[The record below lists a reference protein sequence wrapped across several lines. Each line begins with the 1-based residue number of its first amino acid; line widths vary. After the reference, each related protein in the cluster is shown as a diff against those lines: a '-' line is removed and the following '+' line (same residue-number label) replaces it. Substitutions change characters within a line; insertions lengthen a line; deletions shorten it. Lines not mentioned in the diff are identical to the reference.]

1 MLKLFQKLQT
11 SDFITRLENKDGRF
25 VVQDSMSMA
34 LIAYSLFIKK
44 PQKILI
50 NCPNLYQAQDVYE
63 HLINLLGDD
72 NLLFFPQDEVFRID
86 INASSKEMLS
96 QRLYVMEE
104 ALKETPKILICHSAS
119 LTRLLPPVDLFKS
132 SVISLKVG
140 ECYNIKEIINKLTKQ
155 GYVRVNKIDGKLQ
168 YALRGDILDISPID
182 FDNPIRVEFFDDEIE
197 SIRFFDI
204 SSQLS
209 NEDTDNISIFPASD
223 ILLTNEEKECL

>member
-44 PQKILI
+44 PRKILI

-63 HLINLLGDD
+63 HLINLLGDE

-104 ALKETPKILICHSAS
+104 ALRDKPKVLITHSAS
-119 LTRLLPPVDLFKS
+119 LTRLLPSVELFRS
-132 SVISLKVG
+132 HIISLEVG
-140 ECYNIKEIINKLTKQ
+140 Q
-155 GYVRVNKIDGKLQ
+155 
-168 YALRGDILDISPID
+168 S
-182 FDNPIRVEFFDDEIE
+182 
-197 SIRFFDI
+197 
-204 SSQLS
+204 
-209 NEDTDNISIFPASD
+209 
-223 ILLTNEEKECL
+223 

>member
-44 PQKILI
+44 PRKILI

-63 HLINLLGDD
+63 HLINLLGDE

-104 ALKETPKILICHSAS
+104 ALRDKPKVLITHSAS
-119 LTRLLPPVDLFKS
+119 LTRLLPSVELFRS
-132 SVISLKVG
+132 HIISLEVG
-140 ECYNIKEIINKLTKQ
+140 QSYNIKEIINKLTKQ

-182 FDNPIRVEFFDDEIE
+182 FDNPFRI
-197 SIRFFDI
+197 
-204 SSQLS
+204 
-209 NEDTDNISIFPASD
+209 
-223 ILLTNEEKECL
+223 